1 MRFTT
6 IDKIVRGVLI
16 QKRWPLHYYL
26 ECAKHALDCLRE
38 LTFDSLRIVNTV
50 ELTIN
55 EDGYYADLPCDY
67 VDWTKVGL
75 KIGQFVQP
83 ITQRDSINRLHNYDS
98 QGAIINYGDAT
109 DAITD
114 YPFWP
119 GYWMYQNIDDLGENI
134 GRLYGYNTAVANNSF
149 KILRERGQIQ
159 FNESTQTNTIVLEY
173 ISDGQTSDN
182 ATQVDPYAESCIES
196 YISWKT
202 SPSGDN
208 DRSPEGRSYAN
219 ARRIFRA
226 RKNELT
232 LVQIRQILYANY
244 RMSQKN

>member
-16 QKRWPLHYYL
+16 QKRQPLHYYL
-26 ECAKHALDCLRE
+26 EYAKHALDCLRE
-38 LTFDSLRIVNTV
+38 LTFDSLRVVNTT

-67 VDWTKVGL
+67 VDWTKIGV

-83 ITQRDSINRLHNYDS
+83 ITERDSINRLHNYNS
-98 QGAIINYGDAT
+98 QGEIINYGDPSR
-109 DAITD
+109 AILD
-114 YPFWP
+114 FPFWP
-119 GYWMYQNIDDLGENI
+119 GYWMFQNIDDLGENI
-134 GRLYGYNTAVANNSF
+134 GRLYGYNTGISNSSF
-149 KILRERGQIQ
+149 KIIPERGQIQ
-159 FNESTQTNTIVLEY
+159 FTESIETNIIVLEY

-202 SPSGDN
+202 SPNGDI
-208 DRSPEGRSYAN
+208 DRSPEARTYVN

-226 RKNELT
+226 RKDELT

-244 RMSQKN
+244 KMSQKN